1 MTSKNQD
8 AKSMMQVVALLD
20 SIDGRLTAALNQ
32 TTRSVEGDGVDPDK
46 VYTRREAAAALGVSV
61 WTIDRA
67 RKDGLLID
75 VERLGVRYV
84 RITGE
89 SLVGFIKKIET
100 ASVRVRKL

>member
-1 MTSKNQD
+1 
-8 AKSMMQVVALLD
+8 MMQVVALLD

-46 VYTRREAAAALGVSV
+46 VYTRRAAAMRLGVST

-75 VERLGVRYV
+75 VERIGVRYV
-84 RITGE
+84 RITG
-89 SLVGFIKKIET
+89 
-100 ASVRVRKL
+100 ASIARFKREREHDHGCVRVRQL